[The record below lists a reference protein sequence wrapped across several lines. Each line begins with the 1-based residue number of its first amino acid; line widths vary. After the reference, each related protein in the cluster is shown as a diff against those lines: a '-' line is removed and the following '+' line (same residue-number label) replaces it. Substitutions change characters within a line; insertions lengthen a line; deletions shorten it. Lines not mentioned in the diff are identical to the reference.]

1 MKFVDEVTIFVEAGS
16 GGNGCVSFRR
26 EKFVPRG
33 GPDGGDGGDGG
44 SVYLI
49 GNKVLQTLYDLQLR
63 PHYKAGRG
71 RHGMGKGMNG
81 KSGEDKYIPVPLG
94 VEVYKDDYLIGEVL
108 EHGEK
113 IIVAKGGKGGRGNR
127 HFVTS
132 TNRSPRIAE
141 KGEPGESLKLKIILK
156 LISEIGIVGFPNA
169 GKSTLLSA
177 ITNARPK
184 VADYPFT
191 TLTPNLGVLKD
202 NYKNIVIADMPGI
215 IEGAH
220 KGKGLGLRFLRHIER
235 TRTILIII
243 DISVPE
249 PIKQYEAILKEF
261 EKYNEALLKKPRVVI
276 FNKIDLQ
283 KKIENFSLTEPTFY
297 ISALKNVGIDKL
309 IVRLKNE
316 DFSKN

>member
-33 GPDGGDGGDGG
+33 GPDGGNGGDGG
-44 SVYLI
+44 SVYLM
-49 GNKVLQTLYDLQLR
+49 GNKVLQTLYDLQLK

-71 RHGMGKGMNG
+71 RHGMGKGMDG

-94 VEVYKDDYLIGEVL
+94 VEVYKNDHLIGEVL
-108 EHGEK
+108 QHNEK
-113 IIVAKGGKGGRGNR
+113 VLVAKGGKGGRGNR
-127 HFVTS
+127 HFATS
-132 TNRSPRIAE
+132 TNRAPRIAE
-141 KGEPGESLKLKIILK
+141 KGEPGEKFKLKIILK
-156 LISEIGIVGFPNA
+156 LISQIGIVGFPNA

-235 TRTILIII
+235 TRAILIVI

-261 EKYNEALLKKPRVVI
+261 EKYDEALLKKPRIAI

-283 KKIENFSLTEPTFY
+283 KKVEKFSLTEPTFY
-297 ISALKNVGIDKL
+297 ISALKNIGIDKL
-309 IVRLKNE
+309 IAKLKNE

>member
-1 MKFVDEVTIFVEAGS
+1 MKFVDEVTIFVEAGA

-49 GNKVLQTLYDLQLR
+49 GNKVMQTLYDLQLK

-71 RHGMGKGMNG
+71 RHGMGKGMDG
-81 KSGEDKYIPVPLG
+81 KSGQDKYIQVPLG
-94 VEVYKDDYLIGEVL
+94 VEIYKGDQLIGEIL
-108 EHGEK
+108 EPGEK

-141 KGEPGESLKLKIILK
+141 KGEPGECFKLKIILK
-156 LISEIGIVGFPNA
+156 LISQMGIVGFPNV

-177 ITNARPK
+177 LTNARPQI
-184 VADYPFT
+184 ADYPFT

-202 NYKNIVIADMPGI
+202 NYRNIVIADMPGI

-235 TRTILIII
+235 TRVLLIVI

-249 PIKQYEAILKEF
+249 PIKQYDAILKEF

-276 FNKIDLQ
+276 FNKIDLR
-283 KKIENFSLTEPTFY
+283 KKIENFSLSEPTFY
-297 ISALKNVGIDKL
+297 ISALKNIGIDEL
-309 IVRLKNE
+309 IARLKNE
-316 DFSKN
+316 DFPKS